1 MTEKE
6 RTAKTTN
13 NRQRNNSDTN
23 QVISTE
29 RAKKEIQKDTR
40 KARERAEREQD
51 SSDERIQQLYVK
63 TSDKRYTEKSN
74 YNVGKVRNLIKAE
87 VTRVEILQV
96 LTKNE

>member
-40 KARERAEREQD
+40 KARERTEREQD
-51 SSDERIQQLYVK
+51 SSDERIQQLYAK
-63 TSDKRYTEKSN
+63 TSDKRYTEKTN